1 MKNLK
6 LELLHFVL
14 PVLLFAAFID
24 PAVSQIIDPDKYYYI
39 VNGQSS
45 SKLGI
50 MDSSSSKGAACVLT
64 KSNGANTQFKFEPAG
79 GDYYYIRA
87 KHTNYALCIAGRNPA
102 NGVRLVQ
109 WSKQEAPHFMFR
121 IEPAGGSGSYNIIAK
136 HSNKALYIE
145 GASNEEG
152 TNCVQWDH
160 ETYDYHQMFRFS
172 AVSSTSTRDPYN
184 LGRPALESVRKAFPV
199 ALAGD
204 EARDLARRPDEQ
216 PEREPEGHE
225 DHHEVE
231 HQIDAAL
238 PVAHIEQTSE
248 PGVRGLPP
256 RLAPHERQPAA
267 EHRGVDGDVDQR
279 PGAAQA
285 PHGCPLLAE
294 HATDDRPLRLGLVAS
309 QEDRHRG
316 RTHS

>member
-45 SKLGI
+45 RKLGI

-184 LGRPALESVRKAFPV
+184 LGRPVLESPQNKFSIENKSAWEVRFRVKA
-199 ALAGD
+199 GGEGWSEWKQISKGQTD
-204 EARDLARRPDEQ
+204 SHEAFDAFD
-216 PEREPEGHE
+216 
-225 DHHEVE
+225 DCEVE
-231 HQIDAAL
+231 WLNLIHWESL
-238 PVAHIEQTSE
+238 
-248 PGVRGLPP
+248 
-256 RLAPHERQPAA
+256 
-267 EHRGVDGDVDQR
+267 RGVPSPRSSSKIVVTGDLFS
-279 PGAAQA
+279 GIK
-285 PHGCPLLAE
+285 
-294 HATDDRPLRLGLVAS
+294 ATSD
-309 QEDRHRG
+309 
-316 RTHS
+316 